1 MMPKGV
7 ALSIT
12 FPTSLYLWN
21 SGFNDSCCLFFTL
34 CPARPPTRSHKRI
47 WGQDLERKLTPWAW
61 KAGFSSGLACCSE
74 QLWSLESALRH
85 TAHSVTFR
93 GRAHSKPLLTRHG
106 PGIQTDISLS
116 WQVCAVLSR
125 SRADCRTG
133 CASDLTTVCQQHQL
147 PNRKQRVTSGPI
159 CVSA

>member
-1 MMPKGV
+1 MGMFG
-7 ALSIT
+7 SD
-12 FPTSLYLWN
+12 PTSLYLWN

-47 WGQDLERKLTPWAW
+47 WGQDLERKPTPWAW
-61 KAGFSSGLACCSE
+61 KDGFCSGLACCSE

-106 PGIQTDISLS
+106 RDIQTDISLS

-147 PNRKQRVTSGPI
+147 PTRKQRVTSGPI
-159 CVSA
+159 